1 MPFDIRRGPSLN
13 DNKHENQ
20 ENEDLSV
27 EPSTS
32 EADAPTLPIMEQ
44 LKVAKA
50 EIERLTD
57 QSLRRQAELINYRRR
72 VQKEQAGNAT
82 VAQVALLGG
91 LVPVVDDL
99 ERAVETESKDAGT
112 YHEGMQII
120 LRSVQQVLEKTGV
133 ERIEPEGE
141 AFDPR
146 YHEAIARHETN
157 DVPEGQVLEVCQPGY
172 RLNDR
177 LIRPAKVIV
186 SFGNVPA
193 EDDIGEDGPGEVLEV
208 DAGVLAEEN
217 EANDG

>member
-1 MPFDIRRGPSLN
+1 MN
-13 DNKHENQ
+13 DNKHEN
-20 ENEDLSV
+20 EEHDDLAAEASV
-27 EPSTS
+27 S
-32 EADAPTLPIMEQ
+32 EADVSTNDLEEQ
-44 LKVAKA
+44 LELAKA

-72 VQKEQAGNAT
+72 VQKEQAENAT
-82 VAQVALLGG
+82 VAQVSLLGG
-91 LVPVVDDL
+91 LVPVIDDL
-99 ERAVETESKDAGT
+99 ERAVEMESKDVGT

-120 LRSVQQVLEKTGV
+120 LRTVQQVLEKIGV
-133 ERIEPEGE
+133 ERIEPKGE
-141 AFDPR
+141 MFDPR

-193 EDDIGEDGPGEVLEV
+193 EDDICEEDLGEVLEV

>member
-1 MPFDIRRGPSLN
+1 VPFDIRWESSLN
-13 DNKHENQ
+13 DNKDENQ

-27 EPSTS
+27 EPSTN
-32 EADAPTLPIMEQ
+32 EADESTLPIMEQ
-44 LKVAKA
+44 LELAKA

-72 VQKEQAGNAT
+72 VQKEQAENAT
-82 VAQVALLGG
+82 VAQVSLLGG
-91 LVPVVDDL
+91 LVPVIDDL
-99 ERAVETESKDAGT
+99 ERAVETESEDVGT

-120 LRSVQQVLEKTGV
+120 LRTVQQVLEKIGV
-133 ERIEPEGE
+133 ERIEPKGVM
-141 AFDPR
+141 FDPR

-157 DVPEGQVLEVCQPGY
+157 DVPEGEVLEVCQPGY

-186 SFGNVPA
+186 SFGNVSA
-193 EDDIGEDGPGEVLEV
+193 EDDIREEDPGEVLED

-217 EANDG
+217 EVNNG